1 MDNEFT
7 KMELEMDLVRLWLDK
22 KTMYE
27 VWKLLPKHMKKELI
41 TIILKDNKEEKK
53 WKL

>member
-41 TIILKDNKEEKK
+41 TIILKDNKEEK